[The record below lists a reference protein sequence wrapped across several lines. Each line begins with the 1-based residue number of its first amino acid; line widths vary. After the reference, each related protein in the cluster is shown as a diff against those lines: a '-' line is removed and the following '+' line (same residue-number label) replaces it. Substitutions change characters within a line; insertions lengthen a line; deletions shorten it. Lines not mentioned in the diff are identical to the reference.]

1 MELVSDFNAL
11 LSSIQP
17 GEDDISAAKAAH
29 EKVREELRTDDDSK
43 DAHKD
48 TFLSGSYAR
57 RTAIN
62 DINDV
67 DVIWVLDID
76 HSVTEPE
83 VLLAWVQS
91 ILAKYYKETKRQ
103 GRSVGANTPD
113 GVWLDIVP
121 AALISND
128 DGPLWIPD
136 REARVWVQ
144 THPKGQIAGTIAKNK
159 ATNGYFVQ
167 VVKLMKF
174 WRDRLPNESCKLKSY
189 ILETLIHDTIGSPSS
204 LAAAVVNLLEGIER
218 KYGSYRKTN
227 IMPVIPDSAY
237 PSVNVAK
244 HWKSED
250 FKAFLAQVKT
260 AAATA
265 RSAYDNTDEAASRK
279 LWRQIFG
286 SSFGQ

>member
-1 MELVSDFNAL
+1 MELVSDFNAF

-17 GEDDISAAKAAH
+17 GDDDIAAAKAAH

-43 DAHKD
+43 DAHRD
-48 TFLSGSYAR
+48 TLLSGSYAR
-57 RTAIN
+57 GTAIN

-67 DVIWVLDID
+67 DVIWVLEID
-76 HSVTEPE
+76 HSATEPE

-103 GRSVGANTPD
+103 GRSVGANTLD

-128 DGPLWIPD
+128 DGPLRIPD

-144 THPKGQIAGTIAKNK
+144 THPKGQISGTIAKNK

-218 KYGSYRKTN
+218 KD
-227 IMPVIPDSAY
+227 DSHLNTHTLRDLPHPPH
-237 PSVNVAK
+237 PS
-244 HWKSED
+244 
-250 FKAFLAQVKT
+250 L
-260 AAATA
+260 
-265 RSAYDNTDEAASRK
+265 
-279 LWRQIFG
+279 
-286 SSFGQ
+286 